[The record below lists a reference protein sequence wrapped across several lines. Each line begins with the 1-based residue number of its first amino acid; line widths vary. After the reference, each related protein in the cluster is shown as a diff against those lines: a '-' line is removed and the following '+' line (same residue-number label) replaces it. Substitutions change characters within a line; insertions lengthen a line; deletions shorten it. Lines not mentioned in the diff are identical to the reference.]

1 METIDIIILQ
11 VKLDNKNHKLYHIT
25 LSNETVLSVHED
37 ILIKF
42 ALTKGKCLELVV
54 IDDISNENQNYLAY
68 LRAIKYLALKNRT
81 TQQIA
86 TYLKQNEFESEH
98 IDHALYRL
106 VQEGYVDDEQY
117 AIDFVK
123 FSSKAKSKGKN
134 WVKQYL
140 QQIGVSRHYIDSALQ
155 HYDDEQDLT
164 IAIELANKKW
174 AQIKGDDRV
183 KKLKCSQFLLR
194 KGFTGDIVRKAM
206 KSVENNRFLDEN
218 LDIYT

>member
-1 METIDIIILQ
+1 MNTIDINILQ
-11 VKLDNKNHKLYHIT
+11 VKLDEKNHKLYHLT
-25 LSNETVLSVHED
+25 FSNESTLSVHED
-37 ILIKF
+37 IMIKF
-42 ALTKGKCLELVV
+42 ALTKGKCLELAV

-86 TYLKQNEFESEH
+86 TYLKQYEFETEH

-106 VQEGYVDDEQY
+106 IQEGYINDEQY

-140 QQIGVSRHYIDSALQ
+140 QQIGVSRQDIEVALQ

-164 IAIELANKKW
+164 TAIELATKKW
-174 AQIKGDDRV
+174 PQLKGDDRV
-183 KKLKCSQFLLR
+183 KKQKCSQFLLR
-194 KGFTGDIVRKAM
+194 KGFTGDIVRKAL
-206 KSVENNRFLDEN
+206 KSVEFNRFLDEN